1 MPRGGVTKKKNGF
14 LSLCPYNPIARRIF
28 FELQIGVGDLKIP
41 VHVYLRR
48 YDIIISRTFNRY
60 DRSIMYD
67 DTFESTSESIG
78 SMLLSD
84 CSRMN
89 FQNEGSAAVSSQEHL
104 VPAACSSD
112 TN

>member
-1 MPRGGVTKKKNGF
+1 
-14 LSLCPYNPIARRIF
+14 
-28 FELQIGVGDLKIP
+28 
-41 VHVYLRR
+41 
-48 YDIIISRTFNRY
+48 
-60 DRSIMYD
+60 MYD
-67 DTFESTSESIG
+67 DIITFESTFESIG